1 MPRTPA
7 SHPHPSPHRRR
18 VSLAGQLFGVAIGP
32 AAWIAQLVAGYGL
45 SSYACYPGNTPLQAP
60 PDGGEHL
67 LLLAIN
73 LACLGLAS
81 AGLALSWSGWRRTR
95 NEMPGEPAK
104 MLETGEGRSR
114 FLAICGVLS
123 AAGFAIAILF
133 NLPSALALPTCWS
146 IPR

>member
-1 MPRTPA
+1 VPRTPA

-18 VSLAGQLFGVAIGP
+18 VSLAGQLFGVAVGP

-45 SSYACYPGNTPLQAP
+45 SSYACYPGNTPLQSP

-67 LLLAIN
+67 LLLVIN
-73 LACLGLAS
+73 LVCLALAG
-81 AGLALSWSGWRRTR
+81 AGLAVSWSSWRRTR
-95 NEMPGEPAK
+95 DEMPGRAAG

-123 AAGFAIAILF
+123 AAGFAVAILF
-133 NLPSALALPTCWS
+133 NLPSALALATCWS